1 MGTSFWQPVT
11 RLPVVPIRYTLLHG
25 DCLTQYKLPDIPLFA
40 GGADMSER
48 LYFDRPDVYVL
59 ADFNPRTGGQARH
72 VVCEHPDGTSY
83 AAQLAA
89 SMGVPVRGPVPADEA
104 GRDSQPSDGQ
114 ESGSAGS
121 R

>member
-1 MGTSFWQPVT
+1 
-11 RLPVVPIRYTLLHG
+11 
-25 DCLTQYKLPDIPLFA
+25 
-40 GGADMSER
+40 MSER

-59 ADFNPRTGGQARH
+59 ADFDSRTGGQARH

-89 SMGVPVRGPVPADEA
+89 SMGVPVRGPAPADEA

-114 ESGSAGS
+114 EIRVRWQQVNVQAVVCLLAVAAGWH
-121 R
+121 

>member
-1 MGTSFWQPVT
+1 
-11 RLPVVPIRYTLLHG
+11 
-25 DCLTQYKLPDIPLFA
+25 
-40 GGADMSER
+40 MSER